1 MPLERPRRSGPL
13 GLRYPLI
20 IPAEWRCCER
30 DDPASVLLIWEG
42 KADVVA
48 LIWILSINFRRLSL
62 FQVTFELPQAFRSSR
77 DRARNSVLRTRGA
90 LPSASL

>member
-1 MPLERPRRSGPL
+1 MPLETPRRSGPP

-20 IPAEWRCCER
+20 ILAEWRCCER

-48 LIWILSINFRRLSL
+48 LIWIVSIKLRRLRL
-62 FQVTFELPQAFRSSR
+62 FQATFELPQASSASR
-77 DRARNSVLRTRGA
+77 DRARNSGLRTRGA